1 MLFLLPMEHKICFT
15 GPFLYCVC
23 GRIKLYAIDC
33 RLARFWLPLTKM
45 LYFAMQVLFL
55 APPPLPRI
63 NQVGLI
69 SSSLSLPCQ
78 YYWDHGLLFRQWQ
91 HFSVQDC
98 LVVTWNS
105 QKRREELPSRRESTV
120 FSNWTYIIYTNHHP
134 LPFCSKSC
142 LLRLDYSL
150 TTGLNPLHSK

>member
-1 MLFLLPMEHKICFT
+1 MQYTVDWRAFGSLLTRCFT
-15 GPFLYCVC
+15 SPCKCFFWHPRHFLE
-23 GRIKLYAIDC
+23 
-33 RLARFWLPLTKM
+33 LT
-45 LYFAMQVLFL
+45 
-55 APPPLPRI
+55 R
-63 NQVGLI
+63 VGQI

-120 FSNWTYIIYTNHHP
+120 FSNWTYIIYQPPPITILLKKLPTEAGLFSNHRIESSP
-134 LPFCSKSC
+134 LKIAKHA
-142 LLRLDYSL
+142 DYIIIVAEASL
-150 TTGLNPLHSK
+150 HYFFHAKVTKK